1 MVIYNLYFALM
12 KKLTLYPLY
21 SHICFAEVFRNRKL
35 CLVNSTIP
43 SRKKLL
49 FSILSMER
57 DKITHNLT
65 RISDL
70 LTETMISENDCVLA
84 AK

>member
-1 MVIYNLYFALM
+1 M
-12 KKLTLYPLY
+12 KKWTLYPLY
-21 SHICFAEVFRNRKL
+21 SHICFAEVFWNKKL

-43 SRKKLL
+43 SRKKKKLL
-49 FSILSMER
+49 FSISSMER

-70 LTETMISENDCVLA
+70 LTATKISENDCFLA